1 LPISC
6 KKSSST
12 EKTASHN
19 GEKPV
24 LKPRKE
30 TMKIRLLGALAGLA
44 IGFALPTITQDQSAV
59 DPETRQEIEAVSMQ
73 FAEAYNE
80 HDASAIA
87 ALYTQ
92 DAVGVEDWT
101 GGRLPVGRKAIETLF
116 KQKFAGNSSPVVR
129 KLVQMY
135 AFDDRITTIS
145 EWSVGPDHGHSVRIY
160 VRDADSWKIRME
172 FITWAGMR

>member
-1 LPISC
+1 M
-6 KKSSST
+6 
-12 EKTASHN
+12 KT
-19 GEKPV
+19 
-24 LKPRKE
+24 
-30 TMKIRLLGALAGLA
+30 RLLSALVGLA
-44 IGFALPTITQDQSAV
+44 ISFALPTFTQEQSAV
-59 DPETRQEIEAVSMQ
+59 DPETRQDIEAVSMQ
-73 FAEAYNE
+73 FVDAYNE
-80 HDASAIA
+80 HDAAAIA

-101 GGRLPVGRKAIETLF
+101 GGRLPVGRKAVETLF
-116 KQKFAGNSSPVVR
+116 KQEFARSSSPVVR

-160 VRDADSWKIRME
+160 VRDADTWKIRTE